1 MANGIWFLN
10 RTKPGYQ
17 GYTIMVPNGAPA
29 LAMSY
34 FCDLDGFQVTDNPQ
48 NIVPLLAN
56 EKVDVAV
63 MPTNVGVQAIVNNHV
78 NYDILCTVTFGNFY
92 VASTGNDANG
102 IMESSDYIVSFQPQ
116 GVANKIFQYVYD
128 GSLEAG
134 VHYVSSAQEASK
146 CLKMGKNL
154 ADDGKSVDYVLIA
167 EPAYSIVASTTP
179 NVSIYANIQEIYKE
193 KSGGYPLFQ
202 ASVFVRKS
210 LDKQEVQ
217 DSILGNIRASVN
229 NMLSVDNYL
238 FNQMNKISN
247 PKDVFGIEPE
257 IAQKLVMDNNK
268 MGLGCEIP
276 DSEENIEG
284 LKKFLK
290 IFGINNYE
298 KTN

>member
-10 RTKPGYQ
+10 RTESGCKGYS
-17 GYTIMVPNGAPA
+17 IIVPNGAPA

-34 FCDLDGFQVTDNPQ
+34 FCDLENFQGTDNPQ

-63 MPTNVGVQAIVNNHV
+63 MPTNVGIQAIQNNNV
-78 NYDILCTVTFGNFY
+78 NYKLLCSVTFGNFY
-92 VASTGNDANG
+92 VASTGHDADG
-102 IMESSDYIVSFQPQ
+102 VMGPDDYIVSFQPS

-128 GSLEAG
+128 GKLESG
-134 VHYVSSAQEASK
+134 VHYVSGAQDAAK

-167 EPAYSIVASTTP
+167 EPAYSTVAATTP

-210 LDKQEVQ
+210 LDEQEIQ
-217 DSILGNIRASVN
+217 DSILGNIKASIN
-229 NMLSVDNYL
+229 NILKVDNYL
-238 FNQMNKISN
+238 YNQMNKIAN

-257 IAQKLVMDNNK
+257 MAQKLAMDNNK

-276 DSEENIEG
+276 DSDENIEG
-284 LKKFLK
+284 LKKFLS